1 LTFGST
7 GLVDSKVGLASRLIQ
22 PDRNN
27 FGPRIGLAWS
37 PSRFH
42 ETTVVRGGFGVAY
55 NHTDDVLF
63 ANARGNP
70 PAFARFNICCGTAS
84 TDFGSPFAGGTILY
98 TLGSSNSA
106 TSYPIN
112 PALGFGIDPK
122 NGGVCGDKACTF
134 DQAVEIYGGSP
145 KFRNAYVYI
154 YSFDVE
160 HRLPWKLIATAG
172 YQGSAGHKLIRLVNQ
187 NFLQKPNPAFFAV
200 FLPTSDVNSNYHALN
215 MQMRRQFSGGLQFN
229 FYYRYSKSIDQLSS
243 EGPGAQ
249 TNQTDPARPQ
259 NEHGPSDFDTKHYVS
274 VFGLWDL
281 PVFRTRADWIGRAFG
296 GWQINGILSA
306 HSGFPWTPVTGRLN
320 SVAITNADTINPTR
334 PSALLTQ
341 PRSDTSNGAFVIPD
355 ANFPGIVRNGNCDP
369 SKGPLQGAP
378 YFDICDRGAPG
389 IGRNSFRG
397 PHYFGLDF
405 SLVKKFSL
413 PSVKFLGEGASLELR
428 GNFFN
433 AFNKLNLQPI
443 AFGSD
448 QARIDNPR
456 FGQSASGLAGRVIE
470 FQARFSF

>member
-1 LTFGST
+1 
-7 GLVDSKVGLASRLIQ
+7 
-22 PDRNN
+22 
-27 FGPRIGLAWS
+27 RIGLAWS

-55 NHTDDVLF
+55 NRTDDVLF

-249 TNQTDPARPQ
+249 TNQTDPAECAPETAGQRYVKRCVCYTRCELPGDRP
-259 NEHGPSDFDTKHYVS
+259 ERELRSDQ
-274 VFGLWDL
+274 
-281 PVFRTRADWIGRAFG
+281 RTTASRSAVLRYLRPGCAG
-296 GWQINGILSA
+296 GW
-306 HSGFPWTPVTGRLN
+306 T
-320 SVAITNADTINPTR
+320 
-334 PSALLTQ
+334 
-341 PRSDTSNGAFVIPD
+341 
-355 ANFPGIVRNGNCDP
+355 
-369 SKGPLQGAP
+369 
-378 YFDICDRGAPG
+378 
-389 IGRNSFRG
+389 
-397 PHYFGLDF
+397 
-405 SLVKKFSL
+405 
-413 PSVKFLGEGASLELR
+413 
-428 GNFFN
+428 
-433 AFNKLNLQPI
+433 
-443 AFGSD
+443 
-448 QARIDNPR
+448 
-456 FGQSASGLAGRVIE
+456 
-470 FQARFSF
+470 

>member
-1 LTFGST
+1 
-7 GLVDSKVGLASRLIQ
+7 
-22 PDRNN
+22 
-27 FGPRIGLAWS
+27 
-37 PSRFH
+37 
-42 ETTVVRGGFGVAY
+42 
-55 NHTDDVLF
+55 
-63 ANARGNP
+63 
-70 PAFARFNICCGTAS
+70 
-84 TDFGSPFAGGTILY
+84 
-98 TLGSSNSA
+98 
-106 TSYPIN
+106 
-112 PALGFGIDPK
+112 
-122 NGGVCGDKACTF
+122 
-134 DQAVEIYGGSP
+134 
-145 KFRNAYVYI
+145 
-154 YSFDVE
+154 
-160 HRLPWKLIATAG
+160 
-172 YQGSAGHKLIRLVNQ
+172 
-187 NFLQKPNPAFFAV
+187 
-200 FLPTSDVNSNYHALN
+200 

-448 QARIDNPR
+448 QARIENPR

-470 FQARFSF
+470 FQARFNF